1 MRDFAVNSTGSGP
14 ANGHEIEEALKEA
27 ATAID
32 VAQTLLNQGNTV
44 DLEGLE
50 AHVEQ
55 ACSAIPGLP
64 ENDRQELKPTLVA
77 LIDGLNSLS
86 ERLSVQHEEL
96 TGTLQNIGTRHKAVS
111 AYKPRDPR

>member
-1 MRDFAVNSTGSGP
+1 MSSTGTDPG
-14 ANGHEIEEALKEA
+14 ADNDVAAALREA

-32 VAQTLLNQGNTV
+32 VAQTLLSQGNTV

-55 ACSAIPGLP
+55 ACSAIPALP
-64 ENDRQELKPTLVA
+64 AADRESLKPTLVA

-86 ERLSVQHEEL
+86 DKLSVQHEEI
-96 TGTLQNIGTRHKAVS
+96 TGTLKNIGTRHRAVS
-111 AYKPRDPR
+111 AYKPREPR

>member
-1 MRDFAVNSTGSGP
+1 MNSTETGSGTG
-14 ANGHEIEEALKEA
+14 NGAEYNVEAALREA

-32 VAQTLLNQGNTV
+32 VAQTLLSQGNTV

-55 ACSAIPGLP
+55 ACSAIPTLP
-64 ENDRQELKPTLVA
+64 VTDRESLKPTLVA

-86 ERLSVQHEEL
+86 DKLSVQHEEI
-96 TGTLQNIGTRHKAVS
+96 TGTLQNIGTRHRAVS

>member
-1 MRDFAVNSTGSGP
+1 MNPTESGP
-14 ANGHEIEEALKEA
+14 VTGPEILESLKEA

-32 VAQTLLNQGNTV
+32 VAQTLLGQGNTV

-50 AHVEQ
+50 AHVDQ
-55 ACSAIPGLP
+55 ACSAIPRLP
-64 ENDRQELKPTLVA
+64 VQEREELKPTLVA

-86 ERLSVQHEEL
+86 DRLSVQHEEL
-96 TGTLQNIGTRHKAVS
+96 TGTLQNIGTRHRAVS